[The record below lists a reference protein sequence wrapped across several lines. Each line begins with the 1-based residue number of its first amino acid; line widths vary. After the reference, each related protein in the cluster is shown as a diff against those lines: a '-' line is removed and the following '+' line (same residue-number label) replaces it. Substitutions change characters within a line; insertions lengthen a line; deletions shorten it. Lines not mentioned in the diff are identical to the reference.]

1 MAVGRQ
7 RKQRREEPAGINGPH
22 LEHAAPNVIG
32 RAVEISGLVDGQ
44 PGRRILMRVR
54 ALEEVNYAV
63 SLRLYRWD
71 GRRRR
76 SRTPSRGQAQLVLIR
91 KLTSKI
97 GAAIRCWA
105 MLITPNSSFVAEE
118 YRLA

>member
-44 PGRRILMRVR
+44 PGRRILIRVR

-71 GRRRR
+71 GGDGDHERRREDKR
-76 SRTPSRGQAQLVLIR
+76 S
-91 KLTSKI
+91 
-97 GAAIRCWA
+97 WF
-105 MLITPNSSFVAEE
+105 SSVS
-118 YRLA
+118 